1 MYTKHYKCGHTFDN
15 GKNGKDYNLFYNY
28 NHLFSFRARIHV
40 SYDNEFLTNVA
51 SGSHSEAEKKINA
64 ILNAGKEIF
73 KWKSLTTK
81 IELDIIGIKHVDK
94 TLKLHGSTISQVL

>member
-1 MYTKHYKCGHTFDN
+1 MYTKHYKYRHTFDKFLLN
-15 GKNGKDYNLFYNY
+15 IWKPFYLY
-28 NHLFSFRARIHV
+28 CFRARIHV